1 MVEEVDSETLHERLE
16 AGAGVQVVDIR
27 PEAEYE
33 RGHITGALSVP
44 MSRFGTEI
52 ENQEWGEDVVVAC
65 PIGKS
70 SIQAARLLQSYE
82 GVPENASVTSLEG
95 GYRGWEYDLETGS
108 DTDGT
113 DATGADGPD
122 ADDTEP
128 AEERD
133 VDAPF

>member
-1 MVEEVDSETLHERLE
+1 MVEEVDSETLHDRIETGE
-16 AGAGVQVVDIR
+16 DVQIVDIR

-33 RGHITGALSVP
+33 RGHIPGALNVP

-52 ENQEWGEDVVVAC
+52 EAQEWGEDVVVAC

-82 GVPENASVTSLEG
+82 GVPENASVASLEG
-95 GYRGWEYDLETGS
+95 GYRDWEYDLETES
-108 DTDGT
+108 ATNDTDTTGT
-113 DATGADGPD
+113 EDDAEDPR
-122 ADDTEP
+122 ES
-128 AEERD
+128 D